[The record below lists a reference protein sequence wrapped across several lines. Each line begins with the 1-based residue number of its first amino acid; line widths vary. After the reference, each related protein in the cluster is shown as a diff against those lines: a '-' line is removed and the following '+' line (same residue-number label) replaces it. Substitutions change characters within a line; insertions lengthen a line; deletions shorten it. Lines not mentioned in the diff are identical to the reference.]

1 MKKSTEIVNQ
11 GAVALSLQDFD
22 LTPETVK
29 RVAPEGF
36 SIVVRKFLQ
45 NWRQGTVACKNRK
58 LVKGSNKK
66 PWQQKGTGRARS
78 GDNKSP
84 LWRGGGVI
92 FGPQPRVRQLHI
104 PRAMRQNMLG
114 ALIGNAL
121 ETGSFYVSNWTLQGE
136 APSTKQAHTLLVQS
150 GIANKRVNILLPQYD
165 FITAASFA
173 NIPSVRILFFDSI
186 NAYDLADASAWLI
199 FEKDRTQ
206 FKEMVTQWI

>member
-1 MKKSTEIVNQ
+1 MNKSIEMVNNI
-11 GAVALSLQDFD
+11 ASTLSLQDFD
-22 LTPETVK
+22 LTFETVK

-36 SIVVRKFLQ
+36 SVIVRKFLQ
-45 NWRQGTVACKNRK
+45 NWRQGTAACKNRRM
-58 LVKGSNKK
+58 VTGSNKK

-84 LWRGGGVI
+84 LWRGGGVV
-92 FGPQPRVRQLHI
+92 FGPQPRVRNLKI
-104 PRAMRQNMLG
+104 PRAMRQNILG

-121 ETGSFYVSNWTLQGE
+121 ETGSFYISNWALQGE
-136 APSTKQAHTLLVQS
+136 VPSTKQAHTLLVQA
-150 GIANKRVNILLPQYD
+150 GIANRRVNVLLPQYD
-165 FITAASFA
+165 FVTAASFA

>member
-1 MKKSTEIVNQ
+1 MKKSIENVNL
-11 GAVALSLQDFD
+11 GATALSLQDFD
-22 LTPETVK
+22 LTADTVK

-36 SIVVRKFLQ
+36 SVVVRKFLQ
-45 NWRQGTVACKNRK
+45 NWRQGTVASKNRSM
-58 LVKGSNKK
+58 VTGSNKK

-84 LWRGGGVI
+84 LWRGGGAA
-92 FGPQPRVRQLHI
+92 FGPQPRTRRLKI
-104 PRAMRQNMLG
+104 PTSMRRNILG

-121 ETGSFYVSNWTLQGE
+121 ETGTFYVSDWMLQGE
-136 APSTKQAHTLLVQS
+136 TPSTKQAYNLLVQT
-150 GIANKRVNILLPQYD
+150 GMADKRINVLLPQYD

-186 NAYDLADASAWLI
+186 NAYDLADSSAWLI

>member
-1 MKKSTEIVNQ
+1 MSKSAQKIHV

-36 SIVVRKFLQ
+36 SVTVRKFLQ

-58 LVKGSNKK
+58 LVSGSNKK

-78 GDNKSP
+78 GDAKSP

-92 FGPQPRVRQLHI
+92 FGPQPRDRVLKI
-104 PRAMRQNMLG
+104 PRTMRQNMLG
-114 ALIGNAL
+114 AVIGNAL
-121 ETGSFYVSNWTLQGE
+121 EKGSFYVSDWMLQGE
-136 APSTKQAHTLLVQS
+136 VPSTKQAYTLLTQTGMAKQRINV
-150 GIANKRVNILLPQYD
+150 LLPQYD

>member
-1 MKKSTEIVNQ
+1 MKKSVETVNN
-11 GAVALSLQDFD
+11 GATALSLQDFD

-36 SIVVRKFLQ
+36 SVTVRKFLQ
-45 NWRQGTVACKNRK
+45 NWRQGTVACKNRAN
-58 LVKGSNKK
+58 VSGSNRK
-66 PWQQKGTGRARS
+66 PWQQKGTGRARF
-78 GDNKSP
+78 GDSKTP
-84 LWRGGGVI
+84 IWRGGGVA
-92 FGPQPRVRQLHI
+92 FGPQPRVRNLKI
-104 PRAMRQNMLG
+104 PRSMRQNLLG

-121 ETGSFYVSNWTLQGE
+121 ETGSFYVSDWMLQGE

-150 GIANKRVNILLPQYD
+150 GMSHKRVNILLPQYD
-165 FITAASFA
+165 LITAASFA